1 MDFRRLKAFCKVFE
15 HQSFSRAGHDLY
27 LSQPTISAH
36 IAALETELGVNLF
49 DRTARSVIPTAAAQ
63 LLYSRAQEIFQLL
76 SRTKQELNELKD
88 NVAGDIIVGGSTIPA
103 NYLWPKILARFL
115 EKFPQVC
122 VDLRV
127 EDSNNVCAMVL
138 NGKLDFG
145 IVGGFYE
152 HHDLEHSLLMKD
164 HLIFVAP
171 MSMKSKFPQKI
182 VPDNLKDIPWIM
194 REKGSGTRQAME
206 KALTKSKID
215 LRDLNVVAMV
225 QSTEALIRC
234 LLAGIGVGV
243 TSRLAVQEYIQSQ
256 KMFELKVQGINLE
269 RSFYIIH
276 HKRRSLFPAALKLI
290 NYTKKYAKELT
301 FA

>member
-1 MDFRRLKAFCKVFE
+1 MDFRRLQAFCKVFE
-15 HQSFSRAGHDLY
+15 HQSFSRAAHELY

-36 IAALETELGVNLF
+36 IAALETELGVTLF
-49 DRTARSVIPTAAAQ
+49 DRTARTVIPTSAAQ
-63 LLYSRAQEIFQLL
+63 LLYSRSQEIFRLL

-88 NVAGDIIVGGSTIPA
+88 NIAGDIIVGGSTIPA
-103 NYLWPKILARFL
+103 NYLWPRILAKFL
-115 EKFPQVC
+115 ERFPQVC

-127 EDSNNVCAMVL
+127 EDSNNVCSMVL
-138 NGKLDFG
+138 NGELDFG

-152 HHDLEHSLLMKD
+152 HHDLEHSALMKD

-171 MSMKSKFPQKI
+171 MSMKGKFSQKI
-182 VPDNLKDIPWIM
+182 LPHNLKDMPLIM

-206 KALTKSKID
+206 KALTKSQID

-234 LLAGIGVGV
+234 LLAGIGIGV

-256 KMFELKVQGINLE
+256 RMFELQVQGINLE

-276 HKRRSLFPAALKLI
+276 HKRRSLFPATLKLI
-290 NYTKKYAKELT
+290 NYTKKYVKEL
-301 FA
+301 F